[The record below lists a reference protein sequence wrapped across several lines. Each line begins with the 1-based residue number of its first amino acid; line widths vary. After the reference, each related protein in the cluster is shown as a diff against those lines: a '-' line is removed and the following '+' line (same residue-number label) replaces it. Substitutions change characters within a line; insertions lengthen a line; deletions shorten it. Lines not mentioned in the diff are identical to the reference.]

1 MNDWDL
7 IYDAYYSPDQAK
19 LRGAWAYLGI
29 YGSGEEIIAT
39 ELILE
44 GSDCKPSFE
53 DARLV
58 GQTTLNGCQ
67 RQVVYPKFIT
77 TWLT

>member
-1 MNDWDL
+1 MSDWNL
-7 IYDAYYSPDQAK
+7 IYDAYYSPEQAK
-19 LRGAWAYLGI
+19 LVGAWTYLGI
-29 YGSGEEIIAT
+29 YGSWEEIIAT

-58 GQTTLNGCQ
+58 GQTTLNGYQ
-67 RQVVYPKFIT
+67 RQVEYPKFIET
-77 TWLT
+77 